1 MQAIGHLLPFAVA
14 LALSAV
20 PILATLFILLSPNR
34 SRSALP
40 FLIGWVVG
48 IFVVAALCTLVA
60 QAVPAARSPRRPDTV
75 IGALEIIIGAA
86 LIVLAIFSFRRARKR
101 AATPIPNWLK
111 SSGSLGPWSSLGLAL
126 VLNIRPKAL
135 LIAVAAGLT
144 VRADADT
151 LTDAVIALAIYTVIA
166 ASTVARADHRDDRGP
181 RAHRAEAGLRA
192 RLADPQRRGD
202 HEHHRRRDRRR
213 HRRNGPRT
221 ALKEEQ

>member
-34 SRSALP
+34 KRSALP
-40 FLIGWVVG
+40 FLIGSLIG
-48 IFVVAALCTLVA
+48 IFVVAALCTLAA

-101 AATPIPNWLK
+101 SNTPIPAWLK
-111 SSGSLGPWSSLGLAL
+111 SSGSLGPWSSFGLAL

-144 VRADADT
+144 VRADAET

-166 ASTVARADHRDDRGP
+166 ASTVLVPIIATIAAPERTEPKLIAGRDWMI
-181 RAHRAEAGLRA
+181 
-192 RLADPQRRGD
+192 
-202 HEHHRRRDRRR
+202 
-213 HRRNGPRT
+213 RNGEAITSIIGVVIGVVIVGMGLGR
-221 ALKEEQ
+221 L

>member
-1 MQAIGHLLPFAVA
+1 MTLLRIKLA
-14 LALSAV
+14 LAVGVLS
-20 PILATLFILLSPNR
+20 
-34 SRSALP
+34 
-40 FLIGWVVG
+40 
-48 IFVVAALCTLVA
+48 CTLAA

-101 AATPIPNWLK
+101 SNTPIPNWLK

-144 VRADADT
+144 VRADSDS

-166 ASTVARADHRDDRGP
+166 ASTVAVPIIATIAAPERTEPKLVSGRDW
-181 RAHRAEAGLRA
+181 LI
-192 RLADPQRRGD
+192 
-202 HEHHRRRDRRR
+202 
-213 HRRNGPRT
+213 RNGEAITSIIGVFIGVVIVGMGLGR
-221 ALKEEQ
+221 L

>member
-34 SRSALP
+34 SRSAMP
-40 FLIGWVVG
+40 FLIGWVAG

-135 LIAVAAGLT
+135 LIAIAAGLT

-151 LTDAVIALAIYTVIA
+151 LTDALIALAIYTVIA
-166 ASTVARADHRDDRGP
+166 ASTVAVPIIATIAAPERTEPKLVSGRDW
-181 RAHRAEAGLRA
+181 LI
-192 RLADPQRRGD
+192 
-202 HEHHRRRDRRR
+202 
-213 HRRNGPRT
+213 RNGEAITSIIGVVIGVVIVGMGLGR
-221 ALKEEQ
+221 L

>member
-34 SRSALP
+34 SRS
-40 FLIGWVVG
+40 
-48 IFVVAALCTLVA
+48 
-60 QAVPAARSPRRPDTV
+60 PRRPDTV

-101 AATPIPNWLK
+101 SNTPIPNWLK

-144 VRADADT
+144 VR
-151 LTDAVIALAIYTVIA
+151 
-166 ASTVARADHRDDRGP
+166 
-181 RAHRAEAGLRA
+181 
-192 RLADPQRRGD
+192 
-202 HEHHRRRDRRR
+202 
-213 HRRNGPRT
+213 
-221 ALKEEQ
+221 